1 LGGFLAQADIGPP
14 RLRQFPAVM
23 SHAFGPPLQCSFQVP
38 GTDDLPTFRQP
49 TGGIGTALTPLLPP
63 STNPGTLH
71 HGRMPAPL
79 LQQAL
84 RECQLLAE
92 LRGYQQPG
100 EGNLRNETIFSIA
113 RIHRQPSKPSFLVPS
128 LKVYP
133 TDNDV
138 LPEFDFEAYSRA
150 VATEVTNLR
159 RVALKCVLADAWAV
173 GKSFEDCLT
182 AADSEILA
190 QLEQNENW
198 WKRANPTLFLKPG
211 NRVAR
216 TDDGNGK
223 ICPPVSPTSQSG
235 LDVGRFWDATV
246 RQYQHLTGKLI
257 FHMTPTGE
265 IRSQAH
271 QEMLLASV
279 NRIGMRTHIDLLRH
293 LKVEWQ
299 READDRVER
308 GNRFWYDGPI
318 GIDVRTTDVMYFPSL
333 AGGQS
338 GASMA
343 APAPERPGI
352 RQKNKPMPGWR
363 HSEEKVAIKKLA
375 TQMAGRASQQG
386 MARIRVHL
394 KNMTLKQRK
403 ILAEKGAEPLRWFF
417 LIQAATKYRL
427 QRSKSNENQKGLYIA
442 KQQGKAKKP
451 RRKAGEDAA
460 HRAPLLAIETPNC
473 DIARTGRRKD
483 KISRPIASTNGTG
496 EGTWREIQE
505 RDNLDQKND
514 GASHKR
520 SKILGLR
527 AESAVA
533 LSRAQIFN
541 DRGREFP
548 TSPIVEAMED
558 TIVVGGSGSGS

>member
-1 LGGFLAQADIGPP
+1 
-14 RLRQFPAVM
+14 
-23 SHAFGPPLQCSFQVP
+23 
-38 GTDDLPTFRQP
+38 
-49 TGGIGTALTPLLPP
+49 
-63 STNPGTLH
+63 
-71 HGRMPAPL
+71 MPAPL
-79 LQQAL
+79 LQQP
-84 RECQLLAE
+84 

-100 EGNLRNETIFSIA
+100 EENLSSE
-113 RIHRQPSKPSFLVPS
+113 PSKPSFPAPS

-133 TDNDV
+133 ADNDV
-138 LPEFDFEAYSRA
+138 LPEFDFETYRRA

-173 GKSFEDCLT
+173 GKSFEDCQT
-182 AADSEILA
+182 AADSEVLA
-190 QLEQNENW
+190 QLDQNENW

-216 TDDGNGK
+216 TDDENGK
-223 ICPPVSPTSQSG
+223 ICPLVSPTSQSG

-246 RQYQHLTGKLI
+246 RQYQHLTAKLI
-257 FHMTPTGE
+257 FHMTPTVGA
-265 IRSQAH
+265 RSQAH
-271 QEMLLASV
+271 QEMLLASI
-279 NRIGMRTHIDLLRH
+279 NRIGMWTHLEILRH

-318 GIDVRTTDVMYFPSL
+318 GIDMRTTDVIYFPSP

-343 APAPERPGI
+343 APAPGRPGI
-352 RQKNKPMPGWR
+352 CQQNKPIPGWK
-363 HSEEKVAIKKLA
+363 HSEEKAAIKKLA
-375 TQMAGRASQQG
+375 TQMAGRTSQQG

-394 KNMTLKQRK
+394 ENMTPEQRK
-403 ILAEKGAEPLRWFF
+403 ILAEKGAGPLRRLF
-417 LIQAATKYRL
+417 LIQTATKYRQ

-442 KQQGKAKKP
+442 KQQGKAKKL
-451 RRKAGEDAA
+451 RRKTSA

-473 DIARTGRRKD
+473 DMARAGRGKD
-483 KISRPIASTNGTG
+483 KISRPIGSTNDTG

-505 RDNLDQKND
+505 WDNLDQKND
-514 GASHKR
+514 GASYRR
-520 SKILGLR
+520 SKILELR

-541 DRGREFP
+541 DHGREFP
-548 TSPIVEAMED
+548 PSPVVEAMED
-558 TIVVGGSGSGS
+558 TIVVGGSGSGPQRGSVGSSSTFEKGQPFA